1 VVTELPNGHLDELAG
16 GGVDE
21 LVELLLPPVP
31 GEHDPTPGVEA
42 GRSGRR
48 GRGCPWS
55 RKAHSSEADVVGHI
69 VGDEHTFDNQTHRP
83 IIR

>member
-1 VVTELPNGHLDELAG
+1 MELPNGHLDELAG

-42 GRSGRR
+42 GRSPWPRVSVEQEGTQLRS
-48 GRGCPWS
+48 GCS
-55 RKAHSSEADVVGHI
+55 RP
-69 VGDEHTFDNQTHRP
+69 HRW
-83 IIR
+83 